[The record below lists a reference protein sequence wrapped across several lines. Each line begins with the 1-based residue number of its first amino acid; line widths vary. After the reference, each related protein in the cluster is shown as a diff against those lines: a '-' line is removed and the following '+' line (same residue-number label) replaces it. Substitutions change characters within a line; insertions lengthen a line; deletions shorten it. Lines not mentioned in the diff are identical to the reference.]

1 MDYGALAWRRSRRA
15 DPTEKHVWVLWRH
28 FHSSRTSVP
37 FRFTKCPDLCPASL
51 KRTHCARLSL
61 TPERPCGYTRLS
73 APHALSLSRRH
84 PCNTLITL
92 LRRSQATHFQRRSS
106 STHHTLFSHIRRP
119 IPRFRGGHGATRG
132 GRYSQLPG
140 RRPPGTHRRC
150 AGGCPGAHLDVA
162 YCAPAVGEA

>member
-1 MDYGALAWRRSRRA
+1 MERLRGGARGGRTRPRNTCGFCGATSILHAL
-15 DPTEKHVWVLWRH
+15 P
-28 FHSSRTSVP
+28 FHSDSPSVQTSV
-37 FRFTKCPDLCPASL
+37 RHRSSAHT
-51 KRTHCARLSL
+51 ARLSL

-162 YCAPAVGEA
+162 YCAPAVGAA